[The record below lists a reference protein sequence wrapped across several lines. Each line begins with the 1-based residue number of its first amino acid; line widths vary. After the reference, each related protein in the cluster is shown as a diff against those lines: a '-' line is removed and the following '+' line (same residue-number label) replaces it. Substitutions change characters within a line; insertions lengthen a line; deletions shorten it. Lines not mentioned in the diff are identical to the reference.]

1 MDILLKGINISIESF
16 VNNIINAYSLPSSE
30 KKKMVSM
37 WNNVENIG
45 EKSVD
50 NIEEKLSSEKILKS
64 NVSGL
69 KSLCKKY
76 NLKRSGKKEI
86 LIQRLIDHMNS
97 PNESKPV
104 LKKIKKIKKIKK
116 QDDIGIIQIK
126 RNQFGNYEHFETGL
140 VFSKLDKNVIGKQN
154 ENGTITELN
163 KNDIELCNKFKF
175 KYILPENL
183 NDNNENDED
192 SDSDSDLEE
201 DIEEPIEEEFTEEEY
216 FSD

>member
-1 MDILLKGINISIESF
+1 MNILLKAINSSIESF
-16 VNNIINAYSLPSSE
+16 INDIIQTYSIPSSE
-30 KKKMVSM
+30 KKKMLSI
-37 WNNVENIG
+37 WNNVK
-45 EKSVD
+45 KSD
-50 NIEEKLSSEKILKS
+50 KSDAGEKLSSEKILKS

-86 LIQRLIDHMNS
+86 LIQRLIDYMNS
-97 PNESKPV
+97 QNESKPV
-104 LKKIKKIKKIKK
+104 LKKIKKTEK

-126 RNQFGNYEHFETGL
+126 RNQFDNYEHFETGL

-154 ENGTITELN
+154 EDGTIIELT

-183 NDNNENDED
+183 NDDDENDED
-192 SDSDSDLEE
+192 SDSDLDEE
-201 DIEEPIEEEFTEEEY
+201 IEEPIEEEFTEEEY

>member
-1 MDILLKGINISIESF
+1 MDILLKGINTSIESF
-16 VNNIINAYSLPSSE
+16 VNNIIKTYSLPSSE
-30 KKKMVSM
+30 KKKMLSI
-37 WNNVENIG
+37 WNNVENSG
-45 EKSVD
+45 KNSVD
-50 NIEEKLSSEKILKS
+50 NTAEKLSSEKILKC

-69 KSLCKKY
+69 KSLCKEH
-76 NLKRSGKKEI
+76 NLKRTGKKEI

-104 LKKIKKIKKIKK
+104 LKKIKKTKK

-183 NDNNENDED
+183 NEKEENDE
-192 SDSDSDLEE
+192 DSDSDLEE
-201 DIEEPIEEEFTEEEY
+201 DIEEPIEEE
-216 FSD
+216 